1 MYLVGEVHGLI
12 NTVYLKNL
20 VRESILYKYAFKR
33 PFGTEDHHVKQSKPG
48 SEGKDHMFPSHVGA
62 RPIR

>member
-33 PFGTEDHHVKQSKPG
+33 PFGTEDHHVKQSKTS
-48 SEGKDHMFPSHVGA
+48 SE
-62 RPIR
+62 